1 MFLIP
6 FFFQHCRF
14 AVTHNP
20 VTAESN
26 DQNQTYRDRAR
37 GQRIRQVQARASPS
51 GAASGQFFKGR
62 QRACQSW
69 RGTRTWA

>member
-14 AVTHNP
+14 AVT
-20 VTAESN
+20 AESN
-26 DQNQTYRDRAR
+26 DQNQNQTYRDRAR

-51 GAASGQFFKGR
+51 GAASGRFFKGR